1 VHITRFRSCL
11 RAGIPLHQIKTG
23 VDYAVTPALK
33 LGSDVILVS
42 SQWYVGDDAN
52 QNVKLAD
59 YWVANLHGS
68 YQLTDEVQIYG
79 FVKNLFNRKFA
90 TFGTYFNPQVIAN
103 AIPDPPTD
111 HRMVTPAQP
120 LSIYIG
126 LRGKL
131 TANAADVVPPYAPPP
146 SVYVPPA
153 FTWTGFYLGGNLGA
167 GWALNTVT
175 DTQLGLNLSN
185 GSNNGAFIGGGQ
197 LGLNWQVS
205 NVVLGFEWDFDR
217 VANNNN
223 TGNGLLIPT
232 VGTIQVTP
240 NNNWITT
247 LAARFGMTNGHWL
260 SYGKVGGGWVGNDNF
275 TITNVTPGA
284 SITGSNRNT
293 NSGWL
298 MGAGIEWAFANHW
311 SAKLEYDYL
320 GLGSRTFTVPAGSP
334 FLANDVF
341 TVSNRNIQMVKVGI
355 NYLFNWGKS

>member
-1 VHITRFRSCL
+1 
-11 RAGIPLHQIKTG
+11 
-23 VDYAVTPALK
+23 
-33 LGSDVILVS
+33 
-42 SQWYVGDDAN
+42 
-52 QNVKLAD
+52 VKLAD

-68 YQLTDEVQIYG
+68 YQLSKEVQLYG
-79 FVKNLFNRKFA
+79 VVNNLFNRKFA

-120 LSIYIG
+120 LAVYIG

-131 TANAADVVPPYAPPP
+131 TAADVVPPYAPPP

-167 GWALNTVT
+167 AWALNTVT

-185 GSNNGAFIGGGQ
+185 GSNNGVFIGGGQ
-197 LGLNWQVS
+197 LGFNWQVS

-223 TGNGLLIPT
+223 TGNGLLIPA

-240 NNNWITT
+240 NN
-247 LAARFGMTNGHWL
+247 
-260 SYGKVGGGWVGNDNF
+260 
-275 TITNVTPGA
+275 
-284 SITGSNRNT
+284 
-293 NSGWL
+293 
-298 MGAGIEWAFANHW
+298 
-311 SAKLEYDYL
+311 L
-320 GLGSRTFTVPAGSP
+320 GLGSQTFTVPAGSP
-334 FLANDVF
+334 FLANDTF

-355 NYLFNWGKS
+355 NYLFN